1 VALDTWRWRSRDERA
16 PVWPGRS
23 WPLGASWS
31 EEATNFAVY
40 APEAT
45 AMWVCV
51 FGEDDRE
58 TSYQLTEH
66 TLGIWHGAVPD
77 LPVGTRYGLRAFGP
91 WQPEQGLRFNPHK
104 LLIDPYAR
112 AVSGEVTPGPAI
124 YAHDL
129 ENPERPSTTDSASSM
144 PKSIVVDDDFDWGP
158 GGDPPMRRRWRDS
171 VIYELHVKGY
181 TQLHEEI
188 PEELRGTY
196 AGLATPTVIDYLKE
210 LGVTAVE
217 LLPTHQFYSEP
228 RLAEQGLTNY
238 WGYNSLAFFAPHGAY
253 AAAGDAGQQVTEF
266 KQMVKTFHE
275 AGIEVILDVVYNHT
289 AEGGALGPCLSFR
302 GLDDR
307 GFYKRVAPPD
317 DEEIPAHARFD
328 DTYWD
333 VTGCGNTVNAGNPQA
348 LRLIL
353 DSLRYWADEMHV
365 DGFRFDLLSALT
377 RSGYS
382 VDMTGHLLTTIG
394 QDPSLRHVKLIA
406 EPWDASGD
414 GYRLGEYPPPWV
426 EWNDQFRDTMRDFWR
441 GHSEGIRDVA
451 TRLAGSSD
459 LYADDGRSPYASVNF
474 VTAHDGFTLRDL
486 VSYEHKHNE
495 ANGEDN
501 QDGTDD
507 NRSQNC
513 GVEGETDAGTPE
525 GVEVI
530 ARRQRIAAN
539 LMVTLCLSNGVP
551 MITAGDE
558 RGRTQHG
565 NNNPYAQD
573 NEISWVDW
581 RPDDAWLGMWEMTR
595 TALRIRREHATLR
608 QRHWFEG
615 RPAITGGPKDLAWI
629 HPEGREMTADDWHDD
644 ALRVIGMFVSGDPIR
659 SPGPR
664 GEQIRDSS
672 FLIWFNGAEVDCE
685 VRLPENAWV
694 QSGTVV
700 ISTDD
705 KVATGASKRAG
716 EAFVMRAQSLVVLQE
731 G

>member
-1 VALDTWRWRSRDERA
+1 ML
-16 PVWPGRS
+16 
-23 WPLGASWS
+23 
-31 EEATNFAVY
+31 
-40 APEAT
+40 
-45 AMWVCV
+45 
-51 FGEDDRE
+51 
-58 TSYQLTEH
+58 
-66 TLGIWHGAVPD
+66 
-77 LPVGTRYGLRAFGP
+77 
-91 WQPEQGLRFNPHK
+91 
-104 LLIDPYAR
+104 
-112 AVSGEVTPGPAI
+112 
-124 YAHDL
+124 
-129 ENPERPSTTDSASSM
+129 
-144 PKSIVVDDDFDWGP
+144 
-158 GGDPPMRRRWRDS
+158 RRWTDS

-181 TQLHEEI
+181 TKLHQEI

-196 AGLATPTVIDYLKE
+196 AGLATPQVIDYLKE

-217 LLPTHQFYSEP
+217 LLPVHQFYSEP
-228 RLAEQGLTNY
+228 RLSRHGLVNY

-253 AAAGDAGQQVTEF
+253 SSAGDRGGQVREF
-266 KQMVKTFHE
+266 KQMVKTLHE

-289 AEGGALGPCLSFR
+289 AESDALGPCLSFR

-307 GFYKRVAPPD
+307 GFYKRVAV
-317 DEEIPAHARFD
+317 ENGNQKLPAHARFD

-333 VTGCGNTVNAGNPQA
+333 VTGCGNTVNAGDPHA

-353 DSLRYWADEMHV
+353 DSLRYWVKEMHV

-377 RSGYS
+377 RTGYS

-394 QDPSLRHVKLIA
+394 QDPALRNAKLIA

-441 GHSEGIRDVA
+441 GESEGIRDVA

-501 QDGTDD
+501 QDGTED

-513 GVEGETDAGTPE
+513 GVEGETDDPE
-525 GVEVI
+525 II

-539 LMVTLCLSNGVP
+539 LMVTLCLANGVP

-558 RGRTQHG
+558 RGRTQRG
-565 NNNPYAQD
+565 NNNPYAHD
-573 NEISWVDW
+573 NELSWVDW

-595 TALRIRREHATLR
+595 TALRIRREHGTLR

-629 HPEGREMTADDWHDD
+629 HPHGREMTADDWYDD
-644 ALRVIGMFVSGDPIR
+644 ALRVIGMFVSGDPLR

-664 GEQIRDSS
+664 GEQVRDAS
-672 FLIWFNGAEVDCE
+672 FLIWFNGAEVDRE
-685 VRLPENAWV
+685 VRLPRNAWV
-694 QSGTVV
+694 QAGSVV

-705 KVATGASKRAG
+705 KVATGTKVRAG
-716 EAFVMRAQSLVVLQE
+716 DLLLLHAQSIVVLQE
-731 G
+731 N